1 MKMALILDEN
11 DDWRIL
17 LVTFLKKCFDCD
29 TREVRSADELKNALS
44 QTAFALLIL
53 GSPVTLKSAG
63 ELTRSARSKNPNA
76 VVIFQEGDTILQ
88 RTKDFITIRK
98 SDYKKLLDVVEQET
112 KWPRLY
118 RPS

>member
-1 MKMALILDEN
+1 MALILDEN

-29 TREVRSADELKNALS
+29 TREVGSADELKNALS

-53 GSPVTLKSAG
+53 GSPVTLKSAS

-76 VVIFQEGDTILQ
+76 VVIFQETDSILQ
-88 RTKDFITIRK
+88 RTEDFITIRK